1 MKKGV
6 FDSEDAIAFNKRLDD
21 LLAAVKKAMVN
32 RSSTIGGERYLT
44 TREVCGL
51 LKINAGTLQQ
61 YREDYRVG
69 YVKLSRKIL
78 FRESDIVRILNENYI
93 PRYDKSQSHRN
104 LP

>member
-6 FDSEDAIAFNKRLDD
+6 FDSSDAIEFNKRLNE
-21 LLAAVKKAMVN
+21 LLVSVKKAMDS
-32 RSSTIGGERYLT
+32 RSQAIGGERYLT
-44 TREVCGL
+44 TREVCEL

-61 YREDYRVG
+61 YRDEYRIG

-93 PRYDKSQSHRN
+93 PRHKR
-104 LP
+104 